1 MLRRNAMTQ
10 NAMTRNAMTQNKMPL
25 NALALISA
33 YSKPCTNPKW
43 RTRKWI
49 TIEQIYKE
57 LYKKSSKNLYNRM
70 LLNIHNGYHWATIN
84 ANYEFYGL
92 KHTSI
97 KYDIPINVLYIIVHV
112 YDFEKYL

>member
-1 MLRRNAMTQ
+1 MLPPNVI
-10 NAMTRNAMTQNKMPL
+10 
-25 NALALISA
+25 ALISA

-49 TIEQIYKE
+49 TIGEIYRE
-57 LYKKSSKNLYNRM
+57 LYNKSSKILYNKI

-112 YDFEKYL
+112 YEYIKIEKY